1 MRNKTRAM
9 RKERGLTQAELAE
22 ALGVSRQTVN
32 AIENGDYNPSTS
44 LAIKLSIYFGTTV
57 NEMFELED
65 GD

>member
-1 MRNKTRAM
+1 MKNKTREL
-9 RKERGLTQAELAE
+9 RKEQGLTQEELAD

-44 LAIKLSIYFGTTV
+44 LAIKLSGYFGTTV
-57 NEMFELED
+57 NEMFELEE